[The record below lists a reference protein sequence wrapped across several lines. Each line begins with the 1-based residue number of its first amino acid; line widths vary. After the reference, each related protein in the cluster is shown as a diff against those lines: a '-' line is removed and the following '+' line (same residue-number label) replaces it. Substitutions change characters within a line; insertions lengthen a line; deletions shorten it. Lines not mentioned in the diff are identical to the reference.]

1 MAFIPRIRKTLEL
14 SRAVTALH
22 PQRTPTVPCVS
33 RYVHAALPSCPGSY
47 SVSQLPSCPLLRRM
61 ILTKAHLHQQNI
73 NPMHEGGHCPKQSHQ
88 GWLLDTVFIPDTQS
102 LQQPSP
108 HGSVPAVVPRL
119 IMGEAFCLCPSGTA
133 LAGQSPAILLYTFS
147 SRQQD
152 AAFQCHGI
160 PLKTRVRV
168 QFCRSSQRQLIQT
181 LQKSSPFNYFGSM
194 GENNTY
200 WSYGDSLP
208 ASNITCSV

>member
-1 MAFIPRIRKTLEL
+1 MRVGTAPSSLTRDGCWTQYLSQTPIACSSHPHMGL
-14 SRAVTALH
+14 SRQWDIIT
-22 PQRTPTVPCVS
+22 
-33 RYVHAALPSCPGSY
+33 
-47 SVSQLPSCPLLRRM
+47 
-61 ILTKAHLHQQNI
+61 
-73 NPMHEGGHCPKQSHQ
+73 
-88 GWLLDTVFIPDTQS
+88 
-102 LQQPSP
+102 
-108 HGSVPAVVPRL
+108 
-119 IMGEAFCLCPSGTA
+119 GEAFCLCPSGTA

-160 PLKTRVRV
+160 PLKTRVKV
-168 QFCRSSQRQLIQT
+168 QFCRSSQGQLIQT

-208 ASNITCSV
+208 ASNITCSL